1 MTLCAL
7 IVGIYILVFYPSD
20 PAFLHTGAPA
30 PVHRN
35 PTTHPHTQDLWVCSV
50 VGGPPLQRP
59 RKGREIGEPREGQ
72 GGGAATSGL
81 TPREPLPSLEV
92 LYSEVPVEAKKD
104 SRKIKIAK
112 RKRGS
117 PECQRFQEVMGRLIL
132 LTPKWHSMLRRQ
144 RAKGSTV
151 L

>member
-20 PAFLHTGAPA
+20 SLSFLRQRSRSCGA
-30 PVHRN
+30 HRN
-35 PTTHPHTQDLWVCSV
+35 PTTHPPPHARFMGMFR
-50 VGGPPLQRP
+50 GGRSPAPKTP
-59 RKGREIGEPREGQ
+59 KGRGIGEPREGR

-104 SRKIKIAK
+104 SRKIKVAK
-112 RKRGS
+112 KGVWVAGMSAISRS
-117 PECQRFQEVMGRLIL
+117 D
-132 LTPKWHSMLRRQ
+132 
-144 RAKGSTV
+144 GSTHSV
-151 L
+151 DTKMA